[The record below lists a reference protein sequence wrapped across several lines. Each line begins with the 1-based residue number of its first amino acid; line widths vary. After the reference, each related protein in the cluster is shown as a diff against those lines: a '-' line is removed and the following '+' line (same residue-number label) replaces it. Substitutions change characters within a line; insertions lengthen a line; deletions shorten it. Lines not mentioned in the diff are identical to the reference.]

1 MNTEQIYIVHADNA
15 EQRNLLRSVFKLHKI
30 RFEVADATEQPYNRE
45 FVDTVLR
52 AEESIREGRGRKVS
66 SEQFDALWK

>member
-15 EQRNLLRSVFKLHKI
+15 EQRNLLRSVFKL